1 MERRT
6 ERGLGSTL
14 AICLLCAAGA
24 GTARADSAALELGR
38 RAYAGWS
45 AAQEDEVRGRMRALE
60 ERADEVFLLAELYLA
75 TDPIEA
81 AQVEVS
87 GTVGGGLDVARAAA
101 DASVQ
106 LTAHLDTATCR
117 ALYASVLVRART
129 ATSLDD
135 RARASGEAAAGVCF
149 PDGLSL
155 DMVELPVS
163 LAAFPLRAEVHA
175 ALSKT
180 PALTASRSAVRE
192 PYSET
197 GWRLA
202 LEGLRFLYGE
212 GRTRW
217 ITGPGA
223 AVAQRFQWLGFPT
236 GAPARQEITLDAFFF
251 GFHRRRPPIALA
263 DRAIDVIVIG
273 GHGVR
278 DDNGA
283 AIVDFWPVRITGLG
297 LGSDRVLL
305 DLGIAFSGVGTFG
318 EEGDEIVTS
327 NLPEIDI
334 VATHTALHLGTQR
347 GSLSIGYDRTLDTN
361 LLAELVHED
370 RGWIAGRRA
379 AGRLRLAAGA
389 FGGRARHYFDL
400 DTRGDERLIGATL
413 DASYAVRRDLA
424 FGVAIE
430 GTYSIARD
438 PSLEGRVA
446 GDGVR
451 AMLTA
456 TTTHTLYQG
465 ELVPVR
471 SLRPGL
477 VPRRDP
483 PAPPVRPIR
492 RDPAPPPPPPPVQ

>member
-1 MERRT
+1 MI
-6 ERGLGSTL
+6 
-14 AICLLCAAGA
+14 AVCAAAA
-24 GTARADSAALELGR
+24 GTARADSAVLELGR
-38 RAYAGWS
+38 KAYAAWS
-45 AAQEDEVRGRMRALE
+45 GAQEDEVRARMSALE

-87 GTVGGGLDVARAAA
+87 GTVGGGFDVSRAAA

-117 ALYASVLVRART
+117 ALWVSLLVRGRT
-129 ATSLDD
+129 ATSLDG
-135 RARASGEAAAGVCF
+135 RARASGEAAAGACF
-149 PDGLSL
+149 PNGLSL
-155 DMVELPVS
+155 AGVIGAPIA
-163 LAAFPLRAEVHA
+163 LAAFPLRAEAHA
-175 ALSKT
+175 ALSRT
-180 PALTASRSAVRE
+180 PALTASRSALRE
-192 PYSET
+192 PYSEA
-197 GWRLA
+197 GWSLA
-202 LEGLRFLYGE
+202 TEGLRFAYGR

-223 AVAQRFQWLGFPT
+223 AVTQTWQWLGFPT
-236 GAPARQEITLDAFFF
+236 GDPARLELTLDTWFV
-251 GFHRRRPPIALA
+251 GLHRRRPPIALA
-263 DRAIDVIVIG
+263 DRAVDVFVIG

-283 AIVDFWPVRITGLG
+283 AVIDFWPVRITGLG

-305 DLGIAFSGVGTFG
+305 DTGIALSGVGTFG
-318 EEGDEIVTS
+318 EEGDEIVTTG
-327 NLPEIDI
+327 LPQVDI
-334 VATHTALHLGTQR
+334 VATHTALHVGTQR
-347 GSLSIGYDRTLDTN
+347 GSVSIGYDRTLDAN

-379 AGRLRLAAGA
+379 EGRLRFAAGA

-400 DTRGDERLIGATL
+400 TTRGDERLIGATF
-413 DASYAVRRDLA
+413 DASYAVRTDLA
-424 FGVAIE
+424 FGLAVS
-430 GTYSIARD
+430 GTYTLARD
-438 PSLEGRVA
+438 AALEGRVA

-471 SLRPGL
+471 SVRPGF
-477 VPRRDP
+477 VPRREPPVPPVQPIRRDP
-483 PAPPVRPIR
+483 PALPG
-492 RDPAPPPPPPPVQ
+492 PASPEPEPPPPVQ